1 MEAGVM
7 LPMYFFLYKLRF
19 LFSGILIVIA
29 ALLLISAAVPQPTTA
44 QAGTAHSSNDLAAI
58 DVSDSPNAVTR
69 TMIVAG
75 YQIKQ
80 TTEGMIR
87 TTGSGL
93 QTAGAAIS
101 KTSSSIARATQ
112 AGTTIVFRGI
122 GNGIMFVVRI
132 PGHIIGFISPTS
144 AVNAVI
150 KPADHNPVPI
160 INPRSPALVAAKEAL
175 PAKAAPEVPIEAVW
189 PMHGQITTPFGV
201 PEWPYQAVHTG
212 LDISDGQSAGTT
224 PINAFRK
231 GKVITA
237 ERSGGLGNH
246 VVIDHGSGVTSVYG
260 HFASITVQIGQMV
273 DVTTILGYE
282 GSTGVSTGPHLHFE
296 IRVDGQATD
305 PHQFISG
312 QPY

>member
-1 MEAGVM
+1 MKAGIM
-7 LPMYFFLYKLRF
+7 LPIYFFLYKLRF
-19 LFSGILIVIA
+19 LFSGVLVIIA
-29 ALLLISAAVPQPTTA
+29 ALLLISAAVPQQITA
-44 QAGTAHSSNDLAAI
+44 RAGTAHNSNDLAAI
-58 DVSDSPNAVTR
+58 DVSGNPNTVTR
-69 TMIVAG
+69 TMVIAA

-80 TTEGMIR
+80 TTEGTLRAVGI
-87 TTGSGL
+87 GL
-93 QTAGAAIS
+93 RTAGAAIS
-101 KTSSSIARATQ
+101 KTGSNIAHATQ
-112 AGTTIVFRGI
+112 TGVTTVFHGI
-122 GNGIMFVVRI
+122 GNGIMFVLRV
-132 PGHIIGFISPTS
+132 PGHIVGFISPTS

-160 INPRSPALVAAKEAL
+160 IDPRSPALVAAKEAL

-212 LDISDGQSAGTT
+212 LDISDGQPAGTT
-224 PINAFRK
+224 PVKAFRK

-246 VVIDHGSGVTSVYG
+246 VVVDHGSGVTSVYG
-260 HFASITVQIGQMV
+260 HFALIAVQVGQTV

-296 IRVDGQATD
+296 IRVNGQATD
-305 PHQFISG
+305 PHQFING